1 MGIPTATR
9 VDANL
14 GIDSEIGVNAESR
27 RRNSKWT
34 KNSASG
40 PLASL
45 VATLIWRSTS
55 SFLATLA
62 GQFFSLDQM

>member
-9 VDANL
+9 VDANF

-40 PLASL
+40 EFVPQIQNKD
-45 VATLIWRSTS
+45 T
-55 SFLATLA
+55 FLMAQRLSYL
-62 GQFFSLDQM
+62 FVSKNC